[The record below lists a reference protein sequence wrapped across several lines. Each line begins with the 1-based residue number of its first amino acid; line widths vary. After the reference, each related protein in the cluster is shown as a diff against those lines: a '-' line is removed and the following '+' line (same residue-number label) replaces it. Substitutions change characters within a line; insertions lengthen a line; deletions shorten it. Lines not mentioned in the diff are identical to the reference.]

1 MRTKN
6 RIYMHLSSPLLTP
19 PPLPTHTHIPSHRMV
34 QAMSQVPIHNWHRSI
49 NRNNQFDLC
58 HIQSGKYVREL
69 GKTAVA
75 AAVATIATTL
85 NSPLIREWISY
96 HLSFSIRIC

>member
-1 MRTKN
+1 
-6 RIYMHLSSPLLTP
+6 
-19 PPLPTHTHIPSHRMV
+19 MV

-85 NSPLIREWISY
+85 NSPLIREWKSY